1 MTRDEIIKEV
11 WPGTIVEFSNVPV
24 QIAVLRRVLD
34 RDREESSCI
43 QTIPGRG
50 YRFALTVTRGEL
62 YPNSDTPVVT
72 LGYAHS
78 PPRLSIVVLPFSNF
92 SGDPEQQYFADAI
105 TDDLTTDLSRVAGM
119 FVI

>member
-1 MTRDEIIKEV
+1 MGAPVTADVFWFEGFRLDRSGLSRRDQNGTFIPITIGSRALEILAVLVARPGELVTRDEIIKEV
-11 WPGTIVEFSNVPV
+11 WPGTIVEYSNVPV

-62 YPNSDTPVVT
+62 YP
-72 LGYAHS
+72 
-78 PPRLSIVVLPFSNF
+78 
-92 SGDPEQQYFADAI
+92 
-105 TDDLTTDLSRVAGM
+105 
-119 FVI
+119 